1 MKLDNCMGIN
11 TYINYRQSIT
21 ILKTVTQNISQ
32 KNQVISCPQTLMYIV
47 PMMENGLFSNW
58 DRGKLNIS

>member
-47 PMMENGLFSNW
+47 PLMENGHFSN
-58 DRGKLNIS
+58 